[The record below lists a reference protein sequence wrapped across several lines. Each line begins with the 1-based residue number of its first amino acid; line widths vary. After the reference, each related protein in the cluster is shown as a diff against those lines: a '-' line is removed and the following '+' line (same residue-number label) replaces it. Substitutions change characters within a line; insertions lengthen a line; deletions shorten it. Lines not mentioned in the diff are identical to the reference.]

1 MSNQEKVQRNRGND
15 AVSQPVRVM
24 IVDDHPVIRSGVRQI
39 LAGAPDISVVA
50 EAEDGAEALEKT
62 LQFQPDILILDI
74 RLPVMDGVQVVREL
88 KRARSPAKVLVLSAY
103 DDPGYVKG
111 LFGMGI
117 AGFLLK
123 EEMPETLLSAV
134 RGIAAGQIGWV
145 SRRIALKISTLFNE
159 EKIIPRTL
167 TRREI
172 QVLREVVA
180 GKSNSKVAST
190 LHISEK
196 TVEKHLMMV
205 MKKLGV
211 ETRVEA
217 AVLAIREGWMD

>member
-1 MSNQEKVQRNRGND
+1 MVNQVKNQSERENAAISG
-15 AVSQPVRVM
+15 SVRVM

-39 LAGAPDISVVA
+39 LSQAPDISVVA
-50 EAEDGAEALEKT
+50 EAVDGEDALEKNR
-62 LQFQPDILILDI
+62 QFQPDIIILDI

-88 KRARSPAKVLVLSAY
+88 KRIHSPARVLVLSAY

-111 LFGMGI
+111 LFGLGI

-134 RGIAAGQIGWV
+134 RGIAAGQTGWV
-145 SRRIALKISTLFNE
+145 SRRIALKISSLFNE
-159 EKIIPRTL
+159 QKVIPRAL

-190 LHISEK
+190 LQISEK

-217 AVLAIREGWMD
+217 AVLAIREGWME